1 MSLRP
6 IAQIYFTRKGFCPG
20 RGCVPIVIDEASRH
34 LPRASRRSNT
44 TYCHVLSLETLSPL
58 FGQR

>member
-20 RGCVPIVIDEASRH
+20 RGCVPIVIDEALDAPPESFF
-34 LPRASRRSNT
+34 LPGTGNA
-44 TYCHVLSLETLSPL
+44 
-58 FGQR
+58 